1 MSTPPHN
8 RELASTYFVQDRHN
22 QKELTRL
29 QIQDQMITTSMGGVL
44 SEQVDPTSFGQ
55 VLDVG
60 SGTGGWLTEAAKMYP
75 KLYQLVGVDISS
87 TMVTFA
93 QAQAEAQQV
102 DDRVKFYV
110 MDALRQLEFPSSTFG
125 LVNLRFGCS
134 YVRIWEWPNLL
145 VEMLRVCRPGGVVR
159 LTEPTVIQQ
168 SSSPALIQL
177 CDMLQHALFLA
188 GYLFEQTSIG
198 ITAHLAG
205 MLQQYGAQHVQMK
218 DYALEYR
225 AGTAEGQAFSQ
236 DMIYAFQTLR
246 PFIARRGCVPK
257 DYDTIYQQA
266 CSEIQQPDFQ
276 ATWTFRTAWGEAR

>member
-29 QIQDQMITTSMGGVL
+29 QLQDQMITTSMGGML
-44 SEQVDPTSFGQ
+44 SEQHNPTSFGQ

-60 SGTGGWLTEAAKMYP
+60 SGTGGWLIETAKAYP
-75 KLYQLVGVDISS
+75 ELSELVGVDISS
-87 TMVTFA
+87 TMVTYA
-93 QAQAEAQQV
+93 YTRAEAQQV

-110 MDALRQLEFPSSTFG
+110 MDALRHLEFPSSTFG

-134 YVRIWEWPNLL
+134 YVRIWEWPDLL

-177 CDMLQHALFLA
+177 CTMLQRALFLA
-188 GYLFEQTSIG
+188 GHLFEQTSTG
-198 ITAHLAG
+198 ITAHLAS
-205 MLQQYGAQHVQMK
+205 MLQQYGARRVQTK
-218 DYALEYR
+218 DYVLEYR

-236 DMIYAFQTLR
+236 DMVYAFQTLR
-246 PFIARRGCVPK
+246 PFIARRGCAPN

-266 CSEIQQPDFQ
+266 CSEMQQPDFQ
-276 ATWTFRTAWGEAR
+276 ATWTFQTAWGYAR